1 MLLRIEL
8 IENYTGVPG
17 AHKAKNCTT
26 LFESGQSES
35 LSSCRR

>member
-8 IENYTGVPG
+8 IENHTGVPG
-17 AHKAKNCTT
+17 AHKAKNRTV
-26 LFESGQSES
+26 LSESGQSEN